1 MAVTGM
7 RRLIPRLNLSI
18 LIFLTILSNHQ
29 ALGSPLTFFSRLW
42 LDSHPPFMPEPEA
55 EVEGRADE
63 LTDREKVQAA
73 FMQLIIIGII
83 ASLIPLCF
91 LFSIFCPPMSVILGV
106 CRRIARHIDDRDYYK
121 YNNASTAMR
130 IEREKQLEQQKMSAE
145 MEEKRY
151 VKLNE
156 DMKKRDDEAKNRR
169 LTRRAK
175 GRSWMDE
182 NLMRE
187 ARYIHPIDDFSATAK
202 EKRDVKFVKT
212 AIRPTAD
219 AYELHH
225 DVDAQQYIQI
235 VMMGSLVVTLLALAK
250 IYSTPAFMAG

>member
-7 RRLIPRLNLSI
+7 RQSPRINLTI
-18 LIFLTILSNHQ
+18 LIFLSILSNHL
-29 ALGSPLTFFSRLW
+29 AFGNLLSFVNRLW
-42 LDSHPPFMPEPEA
+42 INTDRSPFYDEPQA
-55 EVEGRADE
+55 VGAGRADE
-63 LTDREKVQAA
+63 LTDEEKVQAA
-73 FMQLIIIGII
+73 FTQLVVLMIV
-83 ASLIPLCF
+83 ASTIPILF
-91 LFSIFCPPMSVILGV
+91 LFSIFCPPMSVIMGWF
-106 CRRIARHIDDRDYYK
+106 RRIARHIDDRDYYK

-151 VKLNE
+151 NKLNE
-156 DMKKRDDEAKNRR
+156 EMKKRDDEAKNRR

-235 VMMGSLVVTLLALAK
+235 AMMGFLVVTLLALAR

>member
-1 MAVTGM
+1 M
-7 RRLIPRLNLSI
+7 N
-18 LIFLTILSNHQ
+18 
-29 ALGSPLTFFSRLW
+29 
-42 LDSHPPFMPEPEA
+42 EPEA
-55 EVEGRADE
+55 AEGRADE
-63 LTDREKVQAA
+63 LTDEEKMRAA
-73 FMQLIIIGII
+73 FTQLVILSII
-83 ASLIPLCF
+83 ASFFPVLFI
-91 LFSIFCPPMSVILGV
+91 FSIFCPPMSVIMGWF
-106 CRRIARHIDDRDYYK
+106 RRIARHIDDRDYYK

-151 VKLNE
+151 NKLNE
-156 DMKKRDDEAKNRR
+156 DMKKRDDKAKNRR